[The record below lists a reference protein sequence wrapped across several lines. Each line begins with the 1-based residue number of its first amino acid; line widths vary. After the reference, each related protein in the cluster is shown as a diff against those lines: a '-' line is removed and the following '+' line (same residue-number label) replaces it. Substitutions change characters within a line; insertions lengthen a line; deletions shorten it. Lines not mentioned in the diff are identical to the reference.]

1 MPTLYVVAGPNGA
14 GKSTLTRQDRFAGA
28 RIVDPDAIA
37 RRIAPDDPEGAAL
50 AAGRQAS
57 RERRAAIAAGE
68 SLVVETT
75 LSGASELRLMDEARA
90 AGHRVELHYISVESV
105 EQNIARVRCR
115 VAQGG
120 HHVPE
125 EDVRRR
131 FERSRANLPGAIARS
146 DEARL
151 YDNNDSKT
159 SHRLA
164 IVVARGAA
172 PRLIDPCPDWAVEAV
187 RAAALLARP

>member
-1 MPTLYVVAGPNGA
+1 MPTLHVVAGPNGA
-14 GKSTLTRQDRFAGA
+14 GKSTLTRQKLFGDA

-50 AAGRQAS
+50 PAGRQAS

-90 AGHRVELHYISVESV
+90 AGHRVELHYVSVGSV
-105 EQNIARVRCR
+105 AENLRRVACR

-120 HHVPE
+120 HDVPD

-151 YDNNDSKT
+151 YDNSNLDD
-159 SHRLA
+159 SHRLVA
-164 IVVARGAA
+164 VARPGAA